1 VVSDAARR
9 AASEPPAALAVP
21 SSEDGD
27 EGVQQRDQ
35 GGTAA
40 AEPWYRSD
48 DPRRVELR
56 DASVMRAL
64 AHPARIAIV
73 DHLFAGH
80 AGTATEL
87 AEVCGLS
94 PSATSYHLRALAK
107 AGLIEEAPNRGDG
120 RERVWR
126 SSFQGLDVSSGPSAS
141 PAERAAEHELT
152 SAYVD
157 VDHARVH
164 EYLAR
169 RSAESQEWYDA
180 AGFISMRLIVTPP
193 ELDELNRKIEALFEA
208 YRLHRRSSGE
218 VPADARKVYMT
229 YRAFPYD

>member
-1 VVSDAARR
+1 VS
-9 AASEPPAALAVP
+9 
-21 SSEDGD
+21 
-27 EGVQQRDQ
+27 
-35 GGTAA
+35 
-40 AEPWYRSD
+40 AEPWYKTD

-64 AHPARIAIV
+64 AHPARIAIIE
-73 DHLFAGH
+73 HLFAGN

-126 SSFQGLDVSSGPSAS
+126 SSYRGLGVASGPSAS
-141 PAERAAEHELT
+141 AAERAAEHELT
-152 SAYVD
+152 STYID
-157 VDHARVH
+157 IEHARTR

-169 RSAESQEWYDA
+169 RDSESQEWYDA
-180 AGFISMRLIVTPP
+180 AGIIWMRLIVSAQ
-193 ELDELNRKIEALFEA
+193 ELNEINRKISALLEP
-208 YRLHRRSSGE
+208 YGLTHRPPE
-218 VPADARKVYMT
+218 TVPTDARQVHLI
-229 YRAFPYD
+229 YRALPS